1 MFLWAVE
8 PSCWTTAFC
17 KSCWYQAAWVLLTL
31 NNHDVTTII
40 CNFFLNVF
48 SCLLYKYLSVD
59 GFPAALGVDAV
70 CRLDNRLPRVC
81 PTEQLTPSHPR
92 MATCSGSDVSGT
104 SVSSLSWA
112 LRHSS
117 LCSHHLV
124 LYIQPGRLPE
134 GLCTYVHPTVA
145 PSLLQLCACVPC
157 CSRHPK
163 AVSHMQRACKDM
175 VRVVLLSPE
184 LQRRLVCSTGILHR
198 LAMGS
203 GTGDPHSAIS
213 LPSRWKS
220 SCPCL
225 LPSLGNT
232 CWWRSTPTP
241 TLCRRWALL

>member
-1 MFLWAVE
+1 M
-8 PSCWTTAFC
+8 
-17 KSCWYQAAWVLLTL
+17 LLTL
-31 NNHDVTTII
+31 NNRDVTTII